1 MNMRRGAYNFTFYI
15 LHCLEERGFS
25 LIEVMFAMVILA
37 FAAVG
42 VMGMFQWADH
52 GLRYGEKGTRALAL
66 AESKLEA
73 KRTVHWAA
81 LLTDDLDSDG
91 TPDFTMRDDGA
102 HPDEQAGDGIYTGSV
117 EDDGIHLVWT
127 VQLDRGDSLRGAGS
141 VVVQARARYDVGRGQ
156 WKEIR
161 VGTLRANPQYLG
173 GG

>member
-1 MNMRRGAYNFTFYI
+1 MRR
-15 LHCLEERGFS
+15 EDGFS

-66 AESKLEA
+66 AESRLEA
-73 KRTVHWAA
+73 KRTVHWEA

-91 TPDFTMRDDGA
+91 TPDLTMRDDGA
-102 HPDEQAGDGIYTGSV
+102 QPDEQAGDGIYTGSV
-117 EDDGIHLVWT
+117 EDNGIHLVWT
-127 VQLDRGDSLRGAGS
+127 VQPDRGDSLRRAGS
-141 VVVQARARYDVGRGQ
+141 VVVQARARYVVGRGQ

-161 VGTLRANPQYLG
+161 IGTLRANPQYVG
-173 GG
+173 MQ